1 MINQSLIT
9 LTQQSIYST
18 MSHLNNT
25 GILKRQ
31 MIICENEPAE
41 LPKDVIRSDTKL
53 DDGIGQLSLNLN
65 NILEKFER
73 GTASN
78 DEEIQ
83 PSSAGVV
90 IEKPSFNIKQTLMA
104 FESRLANPTNE
115 DSSEIKTVNER
126 PVIKKLTNLNG
137 FLNRQSSQEK
147 ESVPLAQVK
156 PLPVRR
162 SESLMMR
169 LKKYESRIAGEQVDD
184 DEDGKSDDD
193 VNNNNNQ
200 DSTSDLSQSED
211 EGNGPSSAKS
221 RRSKGR
227 KGNSDALK
235 KVTSINLSSLKNQWE
250 NGDINKR
257 RNDEIDDQE
266 RTGSV
271 AAAAGATGIAGDNNC
286 NGVSPLAEKNEE
298 LSRIRQQ
305 LARKKSGESSSV
317 RNIYENAIRDAQQQQ
332 LSSRRE
338 SNDILALNGFST
350 TNIQQQLL
358 QQSNLSNGNSSS
370 KNCQSPRTPT
380 TPNKDHFQLNFS
392 NKANKLKEKFELGLI
407 TNSSR
412 DDSDISDD
420 EEAPALTKLEQIRQ
434 EKLEDLSVFTD
445 GEIKA
450 REARSL
456 FQQIDRRISA
466 ASGANRQVNP
476 KSLASIGASM
486 KTKLTNQMN
495 STSGAQATSQAP
507 NQQLSDRMPIR
518 LTNNIKT

>member
-1 MINQSLIT
+1 
-9 LTQQSIYST
+9 
-18 MSHLNNT
+18 
-25 GILKRQ
+25 
-31 MIICENEPAE
+31 MIICENEPAQ
-41 LPKDVIRSDTKL
+41 LPKDVVRSDTKL
-53 DDGIGQLSLNLN
+53 DDGIEQLNLNLN

-78 DEEIQ
+78 DEESQ

-104 FESRLANPTNE
+104 FESRLVNPTND
-115 DSSEIKTVNER
+115 DSSEPKPVNER
-126 PVIKKLTNLNG
+126 PVVKKLTNLNG
-137 FLNRQSSQEK
+137 FFNRQNSQEK
-147 ESVPLAQVK
+147 EAMPMAQVR

-169 LKKYESRIAGEQVDD
+169 LKKYESRIAGEQVED
-184 DEDGKSDDD
+184 DEDDRSDDD
-193 VNNNNNQ
+193 VNNNQ
-200 DSTSDLSQSED
+200 DSTSDVSQSGD
-211 EGNGPSSAKS
+211 EEGSTDPAN

-227 KGNSDALK
+227 KGSSRGPK
-235 KVTSINLSSLKNQWE
+235 KVSSINLSSLKSQWE

-257 RNDEIDDQE
+257 KDDENDVQDK
-266 RTGSV
+266 TGNAVTSV
-271 AAAAGATGIAGDNNC
+271 GSAGDNNC
-286 NGVSPLAEKNEE
+286 NGVSSSTEKNEE
-298 LSRIRQQ
+298 LTRIRQQ
-305 LARKKSGESSSV
+305 LARKKSGESV
-317 RNIYENAIRDAQQQQ
+317 RNIYENAIRDAQLQQQQ
-332 LSSRRE
+332 LASRRE
-338 SNDILALNGFST
+338 SNDISALNGFST
-350 TNIQQQLL
+350 SSIQQQLL
-358 QQSNLSNGNSSS
+358 QQSSNGSS
-370 KNCQSPRTPT
+370 NNGQSLRTPT

-407 TNSSR
+407 NNSSR
-412 DDSDISDD
+412 DDSDLSND

-495 STSGAQATSQAP
+495 SSNGVQATSQTSQ
-507 NQQLSDRMPIR
+507 QQLPDRMPIR
-518 LTNNIKT
+518 LTNNVKT

>member
-1 MINQSLIT
+1 
-9 LTQQSIYST
+9 
-18 MSHLNNT
+18 
-25 GILKRQ
+25 

-41 LPKDVIRSDTKL
+41 LPKDVVRSDTKL
-53 DDGIGQLSLNLN
+53 DDGIEQLNLNLN

-78 DEEIQ
+78 DEESQ

-90 IEKPSFNIKQTLMA
+90 IEKPSFNIKQTLLA
-104 FESRLANPTNE
+104 FESRLANE
-115 DSSEIKTVNER
+115 ESSEPKTVQER

-137 FLNRQSSQEK
+137 FLNRQGSQES
-147 ESVPLAQVK
+147 ETAPVAQVK

-184 DEDGKSDDD
+184 DEDDGSDDD
-193 VNNNNNQ
+193 LNNNQ
-200 DSTSDLSQSED
+200 ASTPDVTQSDDD
-211 EGNGPSSAKS
+211 EGNAR
-221 RRSKGR
+221 RRSKVR
-227 KGNSDALK
+227 KGSAGDEDSRKL
-235 KVTSINLSSLKNQWE
+235 TSINLSSLKSQWE

-257 RNDEIDDQE
+257 RDDDEDDHGDGGE
-266 RTGSV
+266 KIRREKVGRLN
-271 AAAAGATGIAGDNNC
+271 AAAAIGLARDNNS
-286 NGVSPLAEKNEE
+286 NGVSASAEKDEE
-298 LSRIRQQ
+298 LTRIRQQ
-305 LARKKSGESSSV
+305 LARKKSGESV

-332 LSSRRE
+332 LASRRE
-338 SNDILALNGFST
+338 SADIPALNGFST
-350 TNIQQQLL
+350 SSIQQQLL
-358 QQSNLSNGNSSS
+358 QQTSNLSNGDGNS
-370 KNCQSPRTPT
+370 NYINNNGQSLRTPT

-412 DDSDISDD
+412 DDSDVSDD
-420 EEAPALTKLEQIRQ
+420 EETPALTKLEQIRQ

-466 ASGANRQVNP
+466 ASGATRQVNP

-486 KTKLTNQMN
+486 RTKLTNQMN
-495 STSGAQATSQAP
+495 SSNGAQQPTSQGP
-507 NQQLSDRMPIR
+507 QQQVLPDRVPIR
-518 LTNNIKT
+518 LTNNVKT